1 MKFTAH
7 IAHAVN
13 KANQILGLIRRSF
26 TYLDTALTKQ
36 LYTSMVQPHLEY
48 GNVVWHP
55 YLKKDVDL
63 LERVQRR
70 AILVPVL
77 SKLSYEERLKEMDLP
92 SLVYRRIRG
101 DSIDI
106 YKYLHGM
113 YRTNAESLLP
123 LAKSTSG
130 VATRGHSLKLEKRHC
145 RTQLRANTLGYRMV
159 NFWNSLPAEVV
170 QQSQLTPSRD
180 IVTNAVLQSS
190 TAWMWMKFSL

>member
-1 MKFTAH
+1 
-7 IAHAVN
+7 
-13 KANQILGLIRRSF
+13 
-26 TYLDTALTKQ
+26 
-36 LYTSMVQPHLEY
+36 MVRPHLEY

-70 AILVPVL
+70 ATKLIPVL
-77 SKLSYEERLKEMDLP
+77 SKLSYEGRLKEMDLP

-113 YRTNAESLLP
+113 PSHFFHSPSQHQGWQLEDTAWNWRNDIAELS
-123 LAKSTSG
+123 SG
-130 VATRGHSLKLEKRHC
+130 PIHWDREWWISGTRCPRRWL
-145 RTQLRANTLGYRMV
+145 
-159 NFWNSLPAEVV
+159 

-180 IVTNAVLQSS
+180 IVTNAVLQSA
-190 TAWMWMKFSL
+190 TAWMWMKFSLWWAVDEDRSTGNRAYNDWWWWWWWQIF